1 MSSRRILTSTRL
13 ERKKRKE
20 ENETKE
26 QQKTAKKNR
35 ERPNRR
41 KASELPVGR
50 AVRDFADY
58 QCVIC
63 ARKFRDDANKID

>member
-13 ERKKRKE
+13 ERKKKEKKKTKRK
-20 ENETKE
+20 N
-26 QQKTAKKNR
+26 
-35 ERPNRR
+35 NRR
-41 KASELPVGR
+41 RRRKTENGRTGKTRVGQ

-63 ARKFRDDANKID
+63 ARKLLDNANKID